1 MFPQALERFYEA
13 VMQGI
18 LRHINFDGKRL
29 RLLLCLAFG
38 FLVSLIVEI
47 GEVVD
52 LMSVCQ

>member
-18 LRHINFDGKRL
+18 LRHINFDGKKL
-29 RLLLCLAFG
+29 RLLLYLAFG